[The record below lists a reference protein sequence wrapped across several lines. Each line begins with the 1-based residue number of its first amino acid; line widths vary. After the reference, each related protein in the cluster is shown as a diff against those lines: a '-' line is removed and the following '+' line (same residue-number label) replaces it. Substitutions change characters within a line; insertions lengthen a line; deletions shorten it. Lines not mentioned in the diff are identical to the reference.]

1 MQYPRSDEYNQAV
14 QNPHSCFFDTNLK
27 GSRVET
33 NNLGLPKVRS
43 GNFADVYKL
52 QSGNYAFAVRCFL
65 KHFSD
70 ISDRYLEISS
80 HLNKIKSNYF
90 VKFEYHETGI
100 KVGNKQ
106 LPILKMEWA
115 NGKTFGEFISE
126 CVSCRNRDGII
137 ALKGMFVRLVQE
149 LREHN
154 ISHCDLQHGNI
165 LINNNELKLVDYDGM
180 YVPGLKGRSSHEV
193 GHPNYQHPK
202 RKPTDYNEQ
211 TDNFSAMAIYTAL
224 TALAVDMNLWKYSNG
239 DNLLFTEK
247 DFGNCNQSALFR
259 ELSGI
264 NDADVKKLS
273 SELASACLKPVGQCP
288 DFLKLVNGVVRSS
301 AKTDFKKSRSWASN
315 SALIVLCVVTM
326 LIIIVSP
333 FLLKESSLP
342 ATKVIPAAPQV
353 NQKKVPQKP
362 SNTALRIANKN
373 IKQPHENQVQPN
385 NGANTVRTE
394 APQDKSHFTV
404 TKINTSPSRAAAFID
419 DRLIGRTPLYNI
431 PVAKGRPHKIRFEK
445 VGYITERDIITDGQT
460 KFNDVTLS
468 PE

>member
-1 MQYPRSDEYNQAV
+1 MQYPQPDEYHQAV
-14 QNPHSCFFDTNLK
+14 QNPQNCFFDTELK
-27 GSRVET
+27 VSRIET

-43 GNFADVYKL
+43 GNFASVYKL

-70 ISDRYLEISS
+70 ISDRYREISS
-80 HLNKIKSNYF
+80 HLDKINSNYF
-90 VKFEYHETGI
+90 VKFEYLKTGI

-137 ALKGMFVRLVQE
+137 ALKGMFARLVQE
-149 LREHN
+149 LRKHN

-224 TALAVDMNLWKYSNG
+224 TALAYDMNLWKYSNG

-247 DFGNCNQSALFR
+247 DFANCNQSALFR
-259 ELSGI
+259 ELAGI

-273 SELASACLKPVGQCP
+273 SELAAACLKPVGQCP
-288 DFLKLVNGVVRSS
+288 DFLKFVNGVALSS
-301 AKTDFKKSRSWASN
+301 AKTDFKKSRSWTSN
-315 SALIVLCVVTM
+315 SALIVLCVVTI
-326 LIIIVSP
+326 LIIVSQL
-333 FLLKESSLP
+333 LLKESSLQP
-342 ATKVIPAAPQV
+342 TKVTPPAPSVTTNNAPQRPSNAAPQ
-353 NQKKVPQKP
+353 
-362 SNTALRIANKN
+362 IANN
-373 IKQPHENQVQPN
+373 AIQQPHENRMQSN
-385 NGANTVRTE
+385 ESANIGATTV
-394 APQDKSHFTV
+394 PQDISHFIVPEIKTRPSGATV
-404 TKINTSPSRAAAFID
+404 FID
-419 DRLIGRTPLYNI
+419 GKPRGRTPLYNV
-431 PVAKGRPHKIRFEK
+431 PLDKGHSYIIRFELGNHK
-445 VGYITERDIITDGQT
+445 SDPMVIKDGQ
-460 KFNDVTLS
+460 KDFPVVSL
-468 PE
+468 EE